1 MDFFMRLTMFTD
13 YSLRTLM
20 YLSLNKDRVC
30 TAREIA
36 EKYNISLNHIV
47 KVVHKL
53 SQAGYISSMKGKGGG
68 IRLNI
73 ASDKINLWQVIKIL
87 EPDFNVVECFDKQH
101 NSCKIVAAC
110 DLKIIL
116 EEATRAFC
124 DTLAKYSLNDVISKP
139 GAFNE
144 LFLPHKK

>member
-1 MDFFMRLTMFTD
+1 MRLTMFTD

-30 TAREIA
+30 TAREIT
-36 EKYNISLNHIV
+36 EKYNISLNHTV

-53 SQAGYISSMKGKGGG
+53 SQAGYISSMKGRGGG
-68 IRLNI
+68 LRLDILPEN
-73 ASDKINLWQVIKIL
+73 INLWQVIKLL
-87 EPDFNVVECFDKQH
+87 EPDFNVVECFDKEH
-101 NSCKIVAAC
+101 NSCKIVSVC

-116 EEATRAFC
+116 EEATHAFC
-124 DTLAKYSLNDVISKP
+124 DTLAKYSLADIISKP

-144 LFLPHKK
+144 LFLE